1 MRSTDVRLLSLLQ
14 FGGLATIGTCPG
26 IYLFNQGGVK
36 NRELEMQLIGAAI
49 LSQESELTVYETMDE
64 TGANLTLTTA
74 SGIYTQTEQTMA
86 SEA

>member
-36 NRELEMQLIGAAI
+36 NRKLEMQLIGAAI
-49 LSQESELTVYETMDE
+49 LSQENEMAVHET
-64 TGANLTLTTA
+64 
-74 SGIYTQTEQTMA
+74 